1 MTALKVP
8 VCDWKSSWADVCW
21 SLQSWTILN
30 NPNIHSISWVT
41 HHHGSQQTKGK
52 QTRSTTLKLMVHQGS
67 IFKLWVRVRVRQN
80 IFKQTWTN
88 PAAHRDT
95 FIWHLI
101 FKSIVVI
108 NNLTWRWVLWLILET
123 ICSSDVAHLSF
134 FSSLLIF
141 NANSNKTITII
152 RRRGY
157 VRNGVIRENDLD
169 SRVVGLRGS
178 AREDDLSGI
187 CSDQISHLLLRAN
200 STHQSE
206 FNHITNRKKRIN
218 FLHPSYKLNLRTF
231 LAVSIAV
238 SLSQP

>member
-1 MTALKVP
+1 MTKWTKWLLWRFPSVTGSP
-8 VCDWKSSWADVCW
+8 VGPTSADPCSPEPSS
-21 SLQSWTILN
+21 TIQTFT
-30 NPNIHSISWVT
+30 PFHEWHITTWPSRQRGSIPSE
-41 HHHGSQQTKGK
+41 
-52 QTRSTTLKLMVHQGS
+52 TRSTTLKLMVHKGS
-67 IFKLWVRVRVRQN
+67 IFKLWVRVRVRRN

-108 NNLTWRWVLWLILET
+108 NNLTWIWVFCSILET

-157 VRNGVIRENDLD
+157 VRKRSLNRNGVIRKNDLD
-169 SRVVGLRGS
+169 GRVVGLRGS

-187 CSDQISHLLLRAN
+187 CSDQISHLLLRAKGN
-200 STHQSE
+200 
-206 FNHITNRKKRIN
+206 
-218 FLHPSYKLNLRTF
+218 PSVR
-231 LAVSIAV
+231 V
-238 SLSQP
+238 